1 MALVMAC
8 HLLGAKPLSEPMM
21 TYCQSNLKEQT
32 LLELEWYYV
41 FFLAFDCTRASW
53 TVSWSVYFVYTCNKF
68 SRVDWG
74 IFTSNFKLMQW
85 ALLPASKMQLDSAA
99 SAINANLVR
108 NAKCCKLIVS
118 ETGGDL
124 FMTNNFI
131 LFAMI
136 HLVITVYA
144 RKCPSQAISCNSSGC
159 KEFFMFSLKYLSEIW
174 YDK

>member
-1 MALVMAC
+1 MVNRTWRNKLCWNLNDIMYFS
-8 HLLGAKPLSEPMM
+8 LLL
-21 TYCQSNLKEQT
+21 T
-32 LLELEWYYV
+32 
-41 FFLAFDCTRASW
+41 AFCTRASW
-53 TVSWSVYFVYTCNKF
+53 TVSWSIYFVYTCNKF

-144 RKCPSQAISCNSSGC
+144 RKCHSQAISCKSSEC
-159 KEFFMFSLKYLSEIW
+159 KQFLCFLWSVYLRSDMLSNVLLIKW
-174 YDK
+174 H